1 MSAAGCRLCKPS
13 SREARLQAPPCCCA
27 VQGCWTFF
35 QPFSTLLQDPRV
47 DCCVYF
53 IAPHR
58 LKPVDVEFMKE
69 ISKVGRC
76 MPCVA
81 LKPPAEQCFSGM
93 AGNLSRFL
101 VTLWAAQHRQLH
113 GPSTCRF

>member
-1 MSAAGCRLCKPS
+1 M
-13 SREARLQAPPCCCA
+13 
-27 VQGCWTFF
+27 
-35 QPFSTLLQDPRV
+35 

-81 LKPPAEQCFSGM
+81 LQPPAEQCISCM
-93 AGNLSRFL
+93 AGDLSSSH
-101 VTLWAAQHRQLH
+101 VSLWAAYYRHLY
-113 GPSTCRF
+113 GPLTCSNRFGSSAGGCCSRPVFCTWLGTLLRLPTAGASPHC

>member
-1 MSAAGCRLCKPS
+1 M
-13 SREARLQAPPCCCA
+13 
-27 VQGCWTFF
+27 
-35 QPFSTLLQDPRV
+35 

-76 MPCVA
+76 MLCVG
-81 LKPPAEQCFSGM
+81 LQPPAKQCGLGM
-93 AGNLSRFL
+93 AGSLSKSL
-101 VTLWAAQHRQLH
+101 VSLWAAQYRKLS
-113 GPSTCRF
+113 GPLTCSK